1 MSWLERMIAGA
12 VLSMSIAL
20 AGVGA
25 TYGQDRLARIEKGDE
40 ITQVRISDA
49 AGRPA
54 I

>member
-25 TYGQDRLARIEKGDE
+25 TYGQDRLAQIEKSGE
-40 ITQVRISDA
+40 FTQVRIAEA
-49 AGRPA
+49 AGRPG